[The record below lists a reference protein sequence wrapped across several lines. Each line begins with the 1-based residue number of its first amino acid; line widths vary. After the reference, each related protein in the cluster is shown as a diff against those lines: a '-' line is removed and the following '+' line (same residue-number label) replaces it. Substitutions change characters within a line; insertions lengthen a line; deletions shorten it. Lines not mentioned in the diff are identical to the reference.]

1 MLTVKNNAEGFGAM
15 YQGLI
20 FGFAHCKKN
29 NIKYLHTK
37 LTTIHHGANV
47 KLANEL
53 IGMNHYEPANNNT
66 PKLDYNRDIWG
77 REDIDNLLTT
87 DILKEIRDNYNGYES
102 LKEVVCIHIRR
113 GDLIKNNPHYQKR
126 WDDLEQYIPVIEY
139 FKKEYGYKIVICSES
154 NRKKLSLLTDMFPD
168 IEVNN
173 MNTLDTFKF
182 MTNCKV
188 LFIARSSFS
197 YVAGMLNKNIVYANA
212 IDKKRWWHHRLQ
224 SWKLIDNLLF

>member
-15 YQGLI
+15 YQALI

-29 NIKYLHTK
+29 NIKYLHSK

-53 IGMNHYEPANNNT
+53 IGMNHYEPANNDT
-66 PKLDYNRDIWG
+66 PKLDYTPDIWG
-77 REDIDNLLTT
+77 TRDIDNLITK
-87 DILKEIRDNYNGYES
+87 DILKEIRDNYNGYEA

-113 GDLIKNNPHYQKR
+113 GDLKKNSPDHAGR

-139 FKKEYGYKIVICSES
+139 FKKKYEYKIVICSES
-154 NRKKLSLLTDMFPD
+154 SRKQLHLLTSKYPD

-173 MNTLDTFKF
+173 MNVLDTFKF

-197 YVAGMLNKNIVYANA
+197 YVAGMLNKNIVYSDA
-212 IDKKRWWHHRLQ
+212 INERWWHH
-224 SWKLIDNLLF
+224 SFKDWKLIPNLNF